1 MLWAGHDVGVL
12 VGVLV
17 VPRGGEAARDGLELD
32 HEHGPRRTGCQD
44 AVAEHQMDAW
54 TRGQYREALQ

>member
-17 VPRGGEAARDGLELD
+17 VPRGGLELD
-32 HEHGPRRTGCQD
+32 HERGPRRAGCQD